1 MKHVGICR
9 TVSCSAAQAPAG
21 VSKELQDV
29 IDSLVLFTVIYAC
42 YLMTA
47 SSWVH
52 RL

>member
-9 TVSCSAAQAPAG
+9 TVSCNAAQAPA

-29 IDSLVLFTVIYAC
+29 IDSLVLSTVIYAC